1 MSTWV
6 SRLRRPPPVYSPLSL
21 SGIAAGWAAAI
32 GLGRRDALERLGGAL
47 RSTFSADVALLTDSG
62 TTGLAL
68 AMNAARQRRP
78 GAPVALPAY
87 TCYDVATAAAAAD
100 VPVLLYD
107 LDPITLGPDWPSLE
121 RVVAAGAGAVV
132 VAHLFGFAVDMARA
146 AAVCDAAGAVLIE
159 DAAQAAGGRLG
170 GVRLGAHAGL
180 SVLSFGRGK
189 GITGGG
195 GGALLGRG
203 ADGDLIGGVADRLLD
218 GTGALRSLAGVSAQW
233 VLGRPELYALPAA
246 VPGLRLGETIYRAP
260 HPPRRLTAAAATV
273 VLDSLALSEAETELR
288 QARGRR
294 LHAAAHAADIHC
306 PVPIAGCQPGYL
318 RLPVL
323 VHAGRLAK
331 TAAAIGVARAYPRAL
346 ADLAELTSRCG
357 NSAEPVPGARR
368 LAATLHSVPTH
379 SQLSEGDVQRL
390 QDWLGGVSAD
400 TFVA

>member
-1 MSTWV
+1 M

-21 SGIAAGWAAAI
+21 GGLAAGWAAAI
-32 GLGRRDALERLGGAL
+32 GLGRRDALERVAGTL
-47 RSTFSADVALLTDSG
+47 RSTFSADTALLTDSG

-68 AMNAARQRRP
+68 AMTAARLRRP

-107 LDPITLGPDWPSLE
+107 VDPITLGPDWASLE
-121 RVVAAGAGAVV
+121 RVLAAGAGAVI
-132 VAHLFGFAVDMARA
+132 VAHLFGFAVDMPRA
-146 AAVCDAAGAVLIE
+146 AALCDAAGAVLIE
-159 DAAQAAGGRLG
+159 DAAQAAGGRLR

-203 ADGDLIGGVADRLLD
+203 GDGDLLGGVAGSLLD
-218 GTGALRSLAGVSAQW
+218 GTGALRSLVGVSAQW
-233 VLGRPELYALPAA
+233 VLGRPTLYALPAA

-273 VLDSLALSEAETELR
+273 LLDSLALSEAETELR
-288 QARGRR
+288 RARGQR
-294 LHAAAHAADIHC
+294 LHAAAHAVDIHC

-323 VHAGRLAK
+323 VQAGRLAK
-331 TAAAIGVARAYPRAL
+331 TAAAIGVARAYPRSL
-346 ADLAELTSRCG
+346 ADLTELAPRCRNRG
-357 NSAEPVPGARR
+357 EPVPGAHR

-379 SQLSEGDVQRL
+379 SKLSDADLQRL

-400 TFVA
+400 GRVA

>member
-1 MSTWV
+1 M

-21 SGIAAGWAAAI
+21 GGIAAGWAAAI
-32 GLGRRDALERLGGAL
+32 GLGRRDVLDRLAGTL
-47 RSTFSADVALLTDSG
+47 CSTFSADAALLTDSG
-62 TTGLAL
+62 TTALAL
-68 AMNAARQRRP
+68 AMTAARQRRP
-78 GAPVALPAY
+78 GTPVALPAY

-121 RVVAAGAGAVV
+121 RVAAGAGAVV

-203 ADGDLIGGVADRLLD
+203 ADGDLIGGVAGSLLD
-218 GTGALRSLAGVSAQW
+218 GRGALRSLAGVSAQW

-260 HPPRRLTAAAATV
+260 HPPRRLTPAAATV
-273 VLDSLALSEAETELR
+273 VLDSLALSDAETELR

-294 LHAAAHAADIHC
+294 LHAAAHAVDIHC

-323 VHAGRLAK
+323 VQAGRLAK
-331 TAAAIGVARAYPRAL
+331 SAAAIGVARAYPRAL
-346 ADLAELTSRCG
+346 ADLAELAPRCR
-357 NSAEPVPGARR
+357 NRAEPVPGARR

-400 TFVA
+400 RFVA